1 MGLRWWSGR
10 REERDVSTLQWGNK
24 RYGLTR
30 VDIDGMVI
38 HQCKKFGNV
47 SIKRNELLAF
57 PANSRNLSR
66 IGGGGGG
73 GGELYCTH
81 TRARPLD
88 FRNFPPKIL
97 KLIPGIDLT
106 RNVGADIV
114 FGVFGSREVG
124 NIRVILAL
132 LYINT
137 ERGHVAISRT

>member
-1 MGLRWWSGR
+1 MY
-10 REERDVSTLQWGNK
+10 TH
-24 RYGLTR
+24 
-30 VDIDGMVI
+30 I
-38 HQCKKFGNV
+38 H
-47 SIKRNELLAF
+47 
-57 PANSRNLSR
+57 
-66 IGGGGGG
+66 
-73 GGELYCTH
+73 
-81 TRARPLD
+81 ARPLD

>member
-1 MGLRWWSGR
+1 MQKVWKCFDQKKRITH
-10 REERDVSTLQWGNK
+10 VSS
-24 RYGLTR
+24 
-30 VDIDGMVI
+30 
-38 HQCKKFGNV
+38 KFAQLV
-47 SIKRNELLAF
+47 KDR
-57 PANSRNLSR
+57 
-66 IGGGGGG
+66 GGGGG